1 MTCYSIEPR
10 MRKYVE
16 GYGFLSFTRNL
27 SNEYGEK
34 ILDTATKIRL
44 DPAKNCFQKA
54 AATGELVGHRIAE
67 KIVKPKPLSD
77 VNSRN
82 VEQEQRQVFL

>member
-1 MTCYSIEPR
+1 MTRYSIEPR

-44 DPAKNCFQKA
+44 DPAKTASK
-54 AATGELVGHRIAE
+54 
-67 KIVKPKPLSD
+67 K
-77 VNSRN
+77 
-82 VEQEQRQVFL
+82 